1 MRKRRWGYML
11 LAALVVSG
19 IAGTPGNDTLS
30 KAERKVAINYFK
42 DSRARVIKATKG
54 LSEEQLNFKASP
66 DSWSIKECAYHIA
79 LSENNLWTWFEGLVK
94 SPANPGKR
102 SEIKVTD
109 EQVYQMVE
117 SRERKVK
124 TMEPFEPKNAK
135 WANLQLALDEFKQA
149 RNNHIQYARTTT
161 ETLRDHVTDTPLG
174 AIDAYQLL
182 LFISA
187 HTNRHVAQ
195 MEEVKAAAG
204 FPMK

>member
-1 MRKRRWGYML
+1 MRKRKWGYML

-30 KAERKVAINYFK
+30 KAERKIAINYFK
-42 DSRARVIKATKG
+42 DSRARVMKATKG
-54 LSEEQLNFKASP
+54 LSEEQLNFKPSP
-66 DSWSIKECAYHIA
+66 DAWSIKECLYHIT

-102 SEIKVTD
+102 TEIKVSD
-109 EQVYQMVE
+109 EQVFQMVE

-135 WANLQLALDEFKQA
+135 WTSTQQALDEFKQA
-149 RNNHIQYARTTT
+149 RNEHIQYARTTT

-182 LFISA
+182 LFISG

-195 MEEVKAAAG
+195 MEEVKAAPG
-204 FPMK
+204 YPK

>member
-1 MRKRRWGYML
+1 MRKRKWGYML

-30 KAERKVAINYFK
+30 KAERKIAINYFK
-42 DSRARVIKATKG
+42 DSRARVMKATKG
-54 LSEEQLNFKASP
+54 LSEEQLNFKPSP
-66 DSWSIKECAYHIA
+66 DAWSIKECLYHIT

-102 SEIKVTD
+102 TEIKVSD
-109 EQVYQMVE
+109 EQVFQMVE

-135 WANLQLALDEFKQA
+135 WTSTQQALDEFKQA
-149 RNNHIQYARTTT
+149 RNEHIQYARTTT

-182 LFISA
+182 LFISG
-187 HTNRHVAQ
+187 HTNRHVTQ
-195 MEEVKAAAG
+195 MEEVKAAPG
-204 FPMK
+204 YPK

>member
-1 MRKRRWGYML
+1 MRKRKWGYML

-30 KAERKVAINYFK
+30 KAERKIAINYFK
-42 DSRARVIKATKG
+42 ESRARVIKATKG
-54 LSEEQLNFKASP
+54 LSEEQLNFKPSP
-66 DSWSIKECAYHIA
+66 DAWSIKECVYHIS
-79 LSENNLWTWFEGLVK
+79 LSENNLWSWLEGLVK
-94 SPANPGKR
+94 SPANPEKR
-102 SEIKVTD
+102 SEIKVSD

-135 WANLQLALDEFKQA
+135 WAGLQQALEEFKQA

-195 MEEVKAAAG
+195 MEEVKAAPG
-204 FPMK
+204 YPK

>member
-1 MRKRRWGYML
+1 MRKRKWGYML

-30 KAERKVAINYFK
+30 KAERKIAINYFK
-42 DSRARVIKATKG
+42 DSRARVMKATKG
-54 LSEEQLNFKASP
+54 LSEEQLNFKPSP
-66 DSWSIKECAYHIA
+66 DAWSIKECVYHIT

-102 SEIKVTD
+102 TEIKVSD
-109 EQVYQMVE
+109 EQVFQMVE

-135 WANLQLALDEFKQA
+135 WTSTQQALDEFKQA
-149 RNNHIQYARTTT
+149 RNEHVQYARTTT

-182 LFISA
+182 LFISG

-195 MEEVKAAAG
+195 MEEVKAAPG
-204 FPMK
+204 FPK